1 MVDEHRQVLCYLGV
15 NKKVRLQYF
24 DIDGNGDIVNKE
36 ETYTLD
42 SVSSSLYE
50 YYLLH
55 VIKKDYV
62 DSMTL
67 FVEAPYLYFEDIY
80 LLGLKIGRDNI
91 DGSKL
96 YIYPIVGGEE

>member
-1 MVDEHRQVLCYLGV
+1 MLDDYRQVLCYLGV
-15 NKKVRLQYF
+15 DKKVRLQYF
-24 DIDGNGDIVNKE
+24 DIDGEGNIVKKE
-36 ETYTLD
+36 AKYTLD
-42 SVSSSLYE
+42 NVSSSLYE

-62 DSMTL
+62 SAMSL

-80 LLGLKIGRDNI
+80 QLGLKIGKDNI

-96 YIYPIVGGEE
+96 YVYPIVGGE

>member
-1 MVDEHRQVLCYLGV
+1 MLDEHRQVLCYLGV
-15 NKKVRLQYF
+15 NKKVRLKYF
-24 DIDGNGDIVNKE
+24 YIDGHGNVVEKE
-36 ETYTLD
+36 EKYTLD
-42 SVSSSLYE
+42 NVSSSLYE

-62 DSMTL
+62 ESMSL

-96 YIYPIVGGEE
+96 YVYPIVGGE